1 MSLPI
6 KLIKLKSGDNLVA
19 KLDVK
24 EDVEYATLVDPLLIH
39 RWMSSDD
46 GGGAYENAT
55 FAPWESFSKD
65 DVFHISK
72 NDILTLTNPREDVII
87 HYNRTIQKLKVT
99 PHDRLDEDSTNEL
112 DEVMKLKKLGEIA
125 RDLNKKLGLDDNES
139 LDEEIED
146 YYYNHQNTTKH

>member
-46 GGGAYENAT
+46 GGGAYESAT

-87 HYNRTIQKLKVT
+87 HYNRTIQ
-99 PHDRLDEDSTNEL
+99 
-112 DEVMKLKKLGEIA
+112 
-125 RDLNKKLGLDDNES
+125 
-139 LDEEIED
+139 
-146 YYYNHQNTTKH
+146 

>member
-6 KLIKLKSGDNLVA
+6 KLVKLKNGDNLVA

-46 GGGAYENAT
+46 GRGAYENAT

-72 NDILTLTNPREDVII
+72 KDILTLTNPREDVII

-99 PHDRLDEDSTNEL
+99 PHERLDEDSEDDL

-125 RDLNKKLGLDDNES
+125 RDLNKKLGLDEPES
-139 LDEEIED
+139 IDEEIED
-146 YYYNHQNTTKH
+146 YYYNHQKSTKH